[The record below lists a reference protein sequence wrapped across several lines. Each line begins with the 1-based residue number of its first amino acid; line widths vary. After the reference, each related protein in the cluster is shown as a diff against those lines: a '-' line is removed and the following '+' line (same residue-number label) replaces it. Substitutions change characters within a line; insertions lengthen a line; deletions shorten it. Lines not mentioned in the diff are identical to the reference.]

1 MSNPTTGILLAT
13 SGLCAAGWLA
23 VNSWQFYNYEK
34 SMPHLMHQY
43 CGKTECLTL
52 AALYASFS
60 GAVISLSTEV
70 FVESLEKLRA

>member
-23 VNSWQFYNYEK
+23 VKSWQCYNCEQ
-34 SMPHLMHQY
+34 SMPRLMNQY

-52 AALYASFS
+52 AALLASAS
-60 GAVISLSTEV
+60 GTLISLSTEV
-70 FVESLEKLRA
+70 FVVSLENLRG